1 MNAVYNELI
10 IGKEV
15 DQKYFVSFALEMER
29 WGDRK
34 RWFERGVDAEVR
46 RCGCSAGV
54 GVEVEDG
61 LGRGL

>member
-1 MNAVYNELI
+1 M
-10 IGKEV
+10 
-15 DQKYFVSFALEMER
+15 DQKCFVSFALEMER
-29 WGDRK
+29 WGDWK